1 MALPDGV
8 TLVDAFPF
16 DSNPD
21 LITDVNGYL
30 AGDRS
35 VDAWTM
41 QNAFGQFFSNGVFGT
56 PADALQIGKAETGLA
71 VTVQPGMFIIN
82 GAMGGVLED
91 DGPVTLTLD
100 TGSAHGNVCYGIM
113 LRYDNNADMRGL
125 GFRVVKG
132 TAGANPQP
140 PQPDQT
146 SENVMEYRLG
156 YVTVPNG
163 ATDLSNATVT
173 NEKGFA
179 VCPYAAPFED
189 IDLSE
194 VVHDARVQ
202 ASESLNAF
210 QAFLQQ
216 NWDLVNSAI
225 DGTTAGNLQSQIN
238 ELENNALTT
247 ENIDN
252 STIVFEPTITSGG
265 ANRLQ
270 VNDLSI
276 GTEHL
281 KDKSVTQAKLGDDV
295 ASYIQNVVQN
305 VVKPQPGKD
314 IGAYS
319 WQELIEMANDTDIE
333 LSDLEYLIGQSRNIS
348 ITGYGTFAFQ
358 LIGIGHDSLASGGTS
373 KLLTFQSIDIVCNHN
388 MNSSNTTSGG
398 WASSAMRTFMNG
410 DLLSKF
416 PQYVQDVIVEVKKP
430 YCATA
435 NGATQYSNDK
445 LFIASEKEIFGTSSY
460 GNDGTQYEYW
470 SINNTNN
477 ARIKKLNGSAQYWW
491 MRSVRDSTSFR
502 NVHTDGLAIG
512 HSASGSGGCV
522 PCFCIGNE

>member
-16 DSNPD
+16 DSNPN
-21 LITDVNGYL
+21 LITDINGYL

-41 QNAFGQFFSNGVFGT
+41 QNVFKQFFSDGVFGT
-56 PADALQIGKAETGLA
+56 PADALQIKKGASGLT
-71 VTVQPGMFIIN
+71 VTIEPGMFIIR
-82 GAMGGVLED
+82 GGMGGVKES
-91 DGPVTLTLD
+91 DGALTLTLD
-100 TGSAHGNVCYGIM
+100 TGAAAGNVCYGIM
-113 LRYDNNADMRGL
+113 LRYDNNPNMRGL

-132 TAGANPQP
+132 TAGADPQP
-140 PQPDQT
+140 PAPDQT

-156 YVTVPNG
+156 YVKVTNG
-163 ATDLSNATVT
+163 ATDLTDATVH
-173 NEKGFA
+173 NEKGTA
-179 VCPYAAPFED
+179 LCPYAAPFED

-194 VVHDARVQ
+194 VVHDAQVQ
-202 ASESLNAF
+202 ASESLEAF
-210 QAFLQQ
+210 TSYLQQ

-238 ELENNALTT
+238 ELENNVLTH

-252 STIVFEPTITSGG
+252 ATIVFKPTTASGG

-270 VNDLSI
+270 VNELGI

-295 ASYIQNVVQN
+295 ASYIQSLI
-305 VVKPQPGKD
+305 KPKPGKD

-319 WQELIEMANDTDIE
+319 WQELIEMANDPDIE
-333 LSDLEYLIGQSRNIS
+333 LSDLDYLIGQARDIP

-358 LIGIGHDSLASGGTS
+358 LIGIGHDELWSGSAKT
-373 KLLTFQSIDIVCNHN
+373 LTFQSVDIVCNHN

-410 DLLSKF
+410 ELLSKF

-477 ARIKKLNGSAQYWW
+477 ARIKNLNGSAQYWW
-491 MRSVRDSTSFR
+491 MRSVYDSTYFR
-502 NVHTDGLAIG
+502 SVRTDGRARNNN
-512 HSASGSGGCV
+512 ASDTYGCV
-522 PCFCIGNE
+522 PCFCI

>member
-1 MALPDGV
+1 MTATSTGMTRLES
-8 TLVDAFPF
+8 FPF
-16 DSNPD
+16 DSKAD
-21 LITDVNGYL
+21 GYD
-30 AGDRS
+30 ADGYPVYDRAVGAS
-35 VDAWTM
+35 M
-41 QNAFGQFFSNGVFGT
+41 LREAFAKFFTNGVFPSPGT
-56 PADALQIGKAETGLA
+56 ALNIGKASSGLA
-71 VTVQPGMFIIN
+71 VTIQPGIGIIK
-82 GAMGGVLED
+82 GSMGGVTGD
-91 DGPVTLTLD
+91 DPLTVTLD
-100 TGSAHGNVCYGIM
+100 AAPPQGNVCYAVM
-113 LRYDNNADMRGL
+113 LRYDDTDSFADSRSLLINVVRGDASSSP
-125 GFRVVKG
+125 
-132 TAGANPQP
+132 TP
-140 PQPDQT
+140 PTPDT
-146 SENVMEYRLG
+146 TTPEVYELRLG
-156 YVTVPNG
+156 YVTVPSG
-163 ATDLSNATVT
+163 ATDLANATVT
-173 NEKGFA
+173 NEKGLD
-179 VCPYAAPFED
+179 VCPYAAPFEE
-189 IDLSE
+189 IDMST
-194 VVHDARVQ
+194 VTADAT
-202 ASESLNAF
+202 ASATAALNAF
-210 QAFLQQ
+210 TAFLQQ

-238 ELENNALTT
+238 ELENSALTI

-252 STIVFEPTITSGG
+252 ETIVFEPTTTSGG

-295 ASYIQNVVQN
+295 VSYIQSLI
-305 VVKPQPGKD
+305 KPKPGKD

-319 WQELIEMANDTDIE
+319 WQELVGMANDPDIE
-333 LSDLEYLIGQSRNIS
+333 LSDLDYLIGQSRNIS

-373 KLLTFQSIDIVCNHN
+373 KLLTFQSVAIVCDHN
-388 MNSSNTTSGG
+388 MNGSNTTSGG

-410 DLLSKF
+410 ELLSKF

-491 MRSVRDSTSFR
+491 MRSVYDSTIFR
-502 NVHTDGLAIG
+502 HVSTDGSAI
-512 HSASGSGGCV
+512 SYNASFSNGCV
-522 PCFCIGNE
+522 PCFCIGKE